1 MVHEIWREYPEIEGA
16 LIETKKLMR
25 KGISIR
31 IPEIEAKINEYID
44 APGKYL
50 RAGMSLMFFYLVE
63 GRITKKAITY
73 AASLEILHLATL
85 IHDDVIDLADT
96 RRGIE
101 AMHLTQSNKIAVY
114 AGDYL
119 FSYSMRLIAELK
131 DEVQLS
137 QQNNWLL
144 ESIMSGE
151 LRQLSNTYN
160 KNMTM
165 VEYIRQIRGKTAMLF
180 ALSTAGGYFIASEN
194 AKETRIARLIGMY
207 LGLAFQLQ
215 DDLID
220 YILLESQSGKPSM
233 QDVQNGIYTAPLIIA
248 MERNKEI
255 RTFVSENEAWDEDA
269 LIQLNE
275 MIKAENG
282 HLETESLINRYI
294 DKTLS
299 YLDKLSNSEYKD
311 NIKAL
316 ILSIS
321 NRQF

>member
-25 KGISIR
+25 KGIAIR

-101 AMHLTQSNKIAVY
+101 AMHLTQTNKIAVY

-131 DEVQLS
+131 DEVQLT

-220 YILLESQSGKPSM
+220 YTLLESQSGKPSM

-248 MERNKEI
+248 MERNKKV
-255 RTFVSENEAWDEDA
+255 RTYISQNNDWDKDA

-275 MIKAENG
+275 MIKAEKG
-282 HLETESLINRYI
+282 HLEIERLINRYI
-294 DKTLS
+294 DKTLM
-299 YLDKLSNSEYKD
+299 YLDKLSNSDYKV